1 MNRSIRQ
8 LAGALI
14 VLYIVLFA
22 ALNYW
27 QVGRTEELA
36 SEPSNTRALIRQFDS
51 PRGEIVTADG
61 IVVARSVQ
69 APGSSDVK
77 YVRNYPT
84 KDLFANITGY
94 YTFGLGST
102 QLEKTE
108 SDVLSGDT
116 FTQQL
121 RALDDIFS
129 STNDQS
135 GQIQLTLREDL
146 QNVAKFVLGPARVR
160 SS

>member
-69 APGSSDVK
+69 ALGSSDVK

-84 KDLFANITGY
+84 KRSVRQRHRLLHVRPRLHSA
-94 YTFGLGST
+94 
-102 QLEKTE
+102 
-108 SDVLSGDT
+108 
-116 FTQQL
+116 
-121 RALDDIFS
+121 
-129 STNDQS
+129 
-135 GQIQLTLREDL
+135 RED
-146 QNVAKFVLGPARVR
+146 RVR
-160 SS
+160 RVER